1 MLVKKKKS
9 VFGKVADNILIQKEK
24 RYKEELR
31 ELNDFKST
39 LDFSTKPI
47 PWKSVVSKD
56 YRIRYL
62 VYPND
67 KEAKQG
73 VKSKWLAKPVY
84 TRKMQAGVFVRAG
97 KTFKLYKIIHRN
109 PTLLR
114 SSNVQTLQRESVSIF
129 NPIKPGVT
137 TEVKVQG
144 YTLRNALDKIAI
156 PLQVGNRLALAI
168 RIKYRIKGE
177 ESYSK
182 NGALSY
188 VENFDDM
195 RDYKTLLDVLLE
207 GMAARLRGYLSGK
220 ELTFT
225 NHKAM
230 EQIYEGLQKKVNKIL
245 AKYGLDYIP
254 NASAMRVA
262 DMVLHSAGYNNLSDA
277 RAFDDKK
284 VIKDYEKIL
293 EYYMPENQLEYK
305 LEKDEIERVSIILD
319 YTYIPRKKK

>member
-9 VFGKVADNILIQKEK
+9 VFGKAADNILKQKEN

-39 LDFSTKPI
+39 LDLSTKPI

-67 KEAKQG
+67 KEVKQG

-84 TRKMQAGVFVRAG
+84 TRKMQAGVFVRVG

-109 PTLLR
+109 PVLLR
-114 SSNVQTLQRESVSIF
+114 SSNVTTLQSESVSVF
-129 NPIKPGVT
+129 NPIHSDVT
-137 TEVKVQG
+137 TEIKVQG
-144 YTLRNALDKIAI
+144 YTLRNAIDKIAI
-156 PLQVGNRLALAI
+156 PLQLGNRLALTI

-177 ESYSK
+177 DSYSK
-182 NGALSY
+182 SGAISY

-195 RDYKTLLDVLLE
+195 RDYKTLLAALLD
-207 GMAARLRGYLSGK
+207 GMAARLRGYLAGK

-230 EQIYEGLQKKVNKIL
+230 EQIYEGLEKKVNKVL

-254 NASAMRVA
+254 DATAMRVA
-262 DMVLHSAGYNNLSDA
+262 EMVLHSAGYNKLSSA
-277 RAFDDKK
+277 KAFDDKK
-284 VIKDYEKIL
+284 VIKDYERIL
-293 EYYMPENQLEYK
+293 EYYMPEKQLESK